1 VRELAETLGLVEL
14 FAKAIAFVKVFKE
27 TLSLAETALKKL
39 VLIVF
44 REIIELASKI
54 QKIVAF
60 SSLVTKV
67 KELKSRLRE

>member
-60 SSLVTKV
+60 PSLVTKV
-67 KELKSRLRE
+67 RELKSRLRE